1 MGESS
6 NTWYASSIDE
16 ALVDSR
22 GQNWS
27 RCNCRPRR
35 SQMDKPKV
43 VEQGP
48 AWSTSLFWYFI
59 AERAAKP
66 NLVVVAECLEEG
78 GLDGLGGRSVH
89 AACVAY
95 QDQHLLGCLGSCR
108 SLLHLTYPI
117 HICSAPAE
125 ARPEG
130 RESEERF
137 GFHVGAQAART
148 RPTSGGGATR
158 QKTQG
163 PRRTRWAKYEG
174 SMVRG
179 GPGRVGDGGA
189 WEGRR
194 VERGWDA
201 EEGGRE
207 CRFGSRHGHRGC

>member
-16 ALVDSR
+16 ALVDSK

-35 SQMDKPKV
+35 SQMDEPKV

-48 AWSTSLFWYFI
+48 AWSTSLFWYVI
-59 AERAAKP
+59 AEMAAKP
-66 NLVVVAECLEEG
+66 NLVVIAERLEEG

-108 SLLHLTYPI
+108 GLLHLTYPI
-117 HICSAPAE
+117 HIRSAPAAGVTPSTLAPAE

-130 RESEERF
+130 RESEEQF
-137 GFHVGAQAART
+137 GFRAGTQAART
-148 RPTSGGGATR
+148 HPTSGGGATR
-158 QKTQG
+158 RKTQG
-163 PRRTRWAKYEG
+163 PGRTRW
-174 SMVRG
+174 RG
-179 GPGRVGDGGA
+179 MKEA
-189 WEGRR
+189 W
-194 VERGWDA
+194 
-201 EEGGRE
+201 
-207 CRFGSRHGHRGC
+207 